1 MVSVVATGTVIVVS
15 GMVTVV
21 ATGVVVVVS
30 GMVTMMSG
38 LSGLSPVD
46 VHSSMVL
53 MRTVSDERRG

>member
-1 MVSVVATGTVIVVS
+1 MVS
-15 GMVTVV
+15 VV